1 MKTQENLPQEH
12 QPLVERPVTLDLS
25 RWICK
30 AYDDGLTPDQA
41 LSELRG
47 RDVPWKPESKL
58 A

>member
-1 MKTQENLPQEH
+1 MKTQDNLPQEH
-12 QPLVERPVTLDLS
+12 QPLVEKPVALDLS
-25 RWICK
+25 RWIGK